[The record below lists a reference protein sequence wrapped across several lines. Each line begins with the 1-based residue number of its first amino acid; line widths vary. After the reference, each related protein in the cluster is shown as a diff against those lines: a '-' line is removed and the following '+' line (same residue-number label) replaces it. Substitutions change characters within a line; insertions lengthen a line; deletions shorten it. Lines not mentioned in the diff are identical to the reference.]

1 MNALYTSKIIY
12 YSSIALLLGLLIS
25 FCSCENKMSDIDRLA
40 SVQEEE
46 AVDISMNVRVT
57 YSDSARVKAVL
68 TAPEMR
74 MYHDSS
80 ANIEFQKGVQIIF
93 YNDDLQENQRIN
105 SEYALQRSLDE
116 ITEFRKN
123 VVVNMADGSVIKSE
137 EIIYDEKNQRY
148 YNTVDI
154 VFFFNDDRGNQA
166 ATSFTADHEFK
177 RIEGE
182 NMTGYHVSGSNS
194 PFPSFGF

>member
-1 MNALYTSKIIY
+1 MDTTHIRKTIHDITAVALC
-12 YSSIALLLGLLIS
+12 LLVFLS
-25 FCSCENKMSDIDRLA
+25 SCENQMSDIDRLA
-40 SVQEEE
+40 SIQEEE
-46 AVDISMNVRVT
+46 AVDISRNVRVT

-74 MYHDSS
+74 MYHDSTS
-80 ANIEFQKGVQIIF
+80 NVEFLEGVQIIF
-93 YNDDLQENQRIN
+93 YNDDMAETQRIT
-105 SEYALQRSLDE
+105 SDYALQRSLDE

-123 VVVNMADGSVIKSE
+123 VIVTRADGAVIKSE
-137 EIIYDEKNQRY
+137 EIIYDEKAQRY

-154 VFFFNDDRGNQA
+154 VFFFADERGNQA

-182 NMTGYHVSGSNS
+182 NMTGYHVTGSNS
-194 PFPSFGF
+194 PFPSFGQ

>member
-1 MNALYTSKIIY
+1 MNAFKASKTINYI
-12 YSSIALLLGLLIS
+12 SMAVLGLLI
-25 FCSCENKMSDIDRLA
+25 FLASCENKMSDIDRLA
-40 SVQEEE
+40 SIQEEE
-46 AVDISMNVRVT
+46 AVDISRNVRVT

-74 MYHDSS
+74 MYHDSTG
-80 ANIEFQKGVQIIF
+80 NIEFLEGVQIIF
-93 YNDDLQENQRIN
+93 YDEELKETQRIT
-105 SEYALQRSLDE
+105 SEYALQRSLEE

-123 VVVNMADGSVIKSE
+123 VVVNMADGSVIKTE

-148 YNTVDI
+148 YNTVEI
-154 VFFFNDDRGNQA
+154 IFFFSDERGNQVA
-166 ATSFTADHEFK
+166 SSFTADHKFE

-182 NMTGYHVSGSNS
+182 NMTGYHVVGQNS

>member
-1 MNALYTSKIIY
+1 MNTPNPGRIVSYISVVAL
-12 YSSIALLLGLLIS
+12 ALLIFLS
-25 FCSCENKMSDIDRLA
+25 SCENKMSDIDRIA

-46 AVDISMNVRVT
+46 AVDISTNVRVT

-74 MYHDSS
+74 MYHDSTS
-80 ANIEFQKGVQIIF
+80 NIEFLKGVQIIF
-93 YNDDLQENQRIN
+93 YDDDLNETQRIT
-105 SEYALQRSLDE
+105 SDYALQRSLDE

-123 VVVNMADGSVIKSE
+123 VVVNMADGSVIKTE
-137 EIIYDEKNQRY
+137 EIIYDERNQRY

-154 VFFFNDDRGNQA
+154 VFFFNDARGNQA
-166 ATSFTADHEFK
+166 ATSFTSDHEFK

-182 NMTGYHVSGSNS
+182 NMTGYHVAGSNS
-194 PFPSFGF
+194 PFPSFGH